1 MKNKSLYELGV
12 LAQKGNEMAMLEIID
27 RKKRMLKKYSF
38 GVALGTVVGAFV
50 HNIPICICFGISI
63 GVCIGMGIGATIK
76 KDKSNN

>member
-1 MKNKSLYELGV
+1 MC
-12 LAQKGNEMAMLEIID
+12 
-27 RKKRMLKKYSF
+27 F
-38 GVALGTVVGAFV
+38 GVAIGTVVETFI